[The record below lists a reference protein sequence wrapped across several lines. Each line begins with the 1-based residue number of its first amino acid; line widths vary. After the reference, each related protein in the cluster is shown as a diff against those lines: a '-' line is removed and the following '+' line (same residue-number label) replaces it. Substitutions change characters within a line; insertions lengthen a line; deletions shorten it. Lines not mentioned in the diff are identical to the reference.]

1 MKEPG
6 QGGAKSPHK
15 PARVFMLESENMAP
29 SLLLASNSPRRRQ
42 ILALSGWTFAVR
54 PVDIDES
61 SLPGEA
67 PTDYVLR
74 LAESKARAA
83 GQFAVAGQLVLS
95 ADTTV
100 ADGRQILGKPADAAE
115 ARAMLSALRGR
126 EHFVYTA
133 VGVSDPHS
141 GRLVTDLCATQVWM
155 RDYSDEEIEAYIAS
169 GDPFDK
175 AGAYAIQN
183 PQFQPVERITGCYSC
198 VVGLPLCRVVSLM
211 AGFGLIPPDPVTGA
225 CPRHLAENS
234 PCGVYD
240 QVIRQEL
247 GGERPSGS

>member
-1 MKEPG
+1 L
-6 QGGAKSPHK
+6 PHK
-15 PARVFMLESENMAP
+15 PARFFMLESENMAP

-42 ILALSGWTFAVR
+42 ILALTGWTFTVR

-61 SLPGEA
+61 PLPGEA

-83 GQFAVAGQLVLS
+83 GQFAGAEQLVIS

-100 ADGRQILGKPADAAE
+100 TDGRQILGKPADAAD
-115 ARAMLSALRGR
+115 ARAMLTELRGR
-126 EHFVYTA
+126 EHAVYTA
-133 VGVSDPHS
+133 VGIFDPRA
-141 GRLVTDLCATQVWM
+141 GRLVTDLCVTQVWM
-155 RDYSDEEIEAYIAS
+155 RGYSDAEIEAYIAS

-183 PQFQPVERITGCYSC
+183 TQFQPVERISGCYSC
-198 VVGLPLCRVVSLM
+198 VVGFPLCRVVSLL
-211 AGFGLIPPDPVTGA
+211 AGFGLTAPNAVTGA
-225 CPRHLAENS
+225 CTRHLAENS
-234 PCGVYD
+234 PCEVYD